1 MTPQPAISFIVPA
14 LNEAAALPALLGDL
28 RRIRAANEVIV
39 ADGGST
45 DATRQVAA
53 TEGAVVVT
61 SPPGRGCQ
69 LRRGAATARADILC
83 FLHADVRLDA
93 AAAAA
98 IDRAHTTLDDSAVVL
113 SLRIAGSGI
122 AYRVIERAA
131 NLRSRVAA
139 LPYGDQG
146 LLLSRDTYTRAGGF
160 PDVPLMEDVA
170 LMLSLRRHV
179 RIRVLAESVTVSARR
194 WERDGVARRT
204 LHNWSLLLRYL
215 LGGAPESL
223 AAMYPSDSPRSLRS
237 AHQASQSSIVSMSRR
252 VSSSDTRSPAAAAAD
267 SVAPSVSDVLQ
278 GMPPNSAG

>member
-1 MTPQPAISFIVPA
+1 MTPRPTISFVIPA
-14 LNEAAALPALLGDL
+14 FNEAQALPALLRDL
-28 RRIRAANEVIV
+28 RGIRAANEVIV

-53 TEGAVVVT
+53 AAGAIVVT
-61 SPPGRGCQ
+61 SPPGRGRQ
-69 LRRGAATARADILC
+69 LREGAVQARAGALC

-98 IDRAHTTLDDSAVVL
+98 IDRAHTALAHSAFVF
-113 SLRIAGSGI
+113 SLHIAGVGI

-146 LLLSRDTYTRAGGF
+146 LLLSRNAYTLAGGF

-170 LMLSLRRHV
+170 LVLSLRRHV
-179 RIRVLAESVTVSARR
+179 RIRVLPESVTVSARR

-204 LHNWSLLLRYL
+204 MHNWSLLLRYL

-223 AAMYPSDSPRSLRS
+223 AAMYPSDSPRS

-252 VSSSDTRSPAAAAAD
+252 SSSSDTRSPAAAAAD
-267 SVAPSVSDVLQ
+267 SVAPSVSGVLQ

>member
-1 MTPQPAISFIVPA
+1 MTPRPAISFVIPT

-28 RRIRAANEVIV
+28 RGIRAVNEVIV
-39 ADGGST
+39 ADGGSA
-45 DATRQVAA
+45 DATRELA
-53 TEGAVVVT
+53 TAEGAVVVT
-61 SPPGRGCQ
+61 SPPGRGRQ
-69 LRRGAATARADILC
+69 LREGAAHARADILC

-98 IDRAHTTLDDSAVVL
+98 IDRAHVALGGSAVVL
-113 SLRIAGSGI
+113 SLRIAGSGL
-122 AYRVIERAA
+122 AYRAIERAA

-146 LLLSRDTYTRAGGF
+146 LLLSRDSYTRAGGF
-160 PDVPLMEDVA
+160 PNVPLMEDVA
-170 LMLSLRRHV
+170 LVLSLRRHV
-179 RIRVLAESVTVSARR
+179 RIRVLPESVTVSARR

-223 AAMYPSDSPRSLRS
+223 AAMYPSDSPRLLRS
-237 AHQASQSSIVSMSRR
+237 AHQPSQSSIVSMSRR
-252 VSSSDTRSPAAAAAD
+252 SSNSDTRSPATAAAD

-278 GMPPNSAG
+278 GIPPNSAG